1 MPILDFTFE
10 IGWESEKFLNIFNVN
25 ELINLKI
32 AKHYKS
38 VYNLINVINKEKKY
52 FIFAF
57 CYVCMLVRDKN
68 VKVWEILNENK
79 R

>member
-38 VYNLINVINKEKKY
+38 VYNLINVINKEKNISY
-52 FIFAF
+52 
-57 CYVCMLVRDKN
+57 
-68 VKVWEILNENK
+68 LNFVICACL
-79 R
+79 

>member
-1 MPILDFTFE
+1 MPILGFTFE

-38 VYNLINVINKEKKY
+38 VYNLINVINKEKNISY
-52 FIFAF
+52 
-57 CYVCMLVRDKN
+57 
-68 VKVWEILNENK
+68 LNFVICACL
-79 R
+79 